1 MSEIYKLSDKVH
13 AKSMV
18 SLSVYN
24 VGRQKC
30 TPLYQWGPGVRDH
43 YLLHYVISGHGT
55 YTLGETTYQLSQGD
69 LFAVFP
75 NTIVKY
81 QADPKDPWEYQWVGF
96 AGSDAASIMESTD
109 LSIKAPV
116 LTQLPWGTSLLAQMQ
131 KIHSAFGN
139 SFYDA
144 VRMTGELYL
153 ALGLLLQNSSENHLP
168 DNADFRIVRQ
178 SIAYMESHYSY
189 NISIDDVASY
199 VGVSRS
205 TLYRQF
211 MKYLQTS
218 PKEYLDDFRIR
229 RACLLLQ
236 ETDLPVSSIAASIG
250 IQNSLYFSRA
260 FHKHLGVAPVEFR
273 KKMQKNS

>member
-1 MSEIYKLSDKVH
+1 MSDIYKVSDKVH

-43 YLLHYVISGHGT
+43 YLIHYVISGHGT
-55 YTLGETTYQLSQGD
+55 YTVGAVTYSLAPGD
-69 LFAVFP
+69 LFLVFP

-96 AGSDAASIMESTD
+96 AGSDAAAIIESTD
-109 LSIKAPV
+109 FTLEHPV
-116 LTQLPWGTSLLAQMQ
+116 LSNLACRFEFLEQMQ

-139 SFYDA
+139 TFCDA

-153 ALGLLLQNSSENHLP
+153 ALGLLLQNSSHSLLP
-168 DNADFRIVRQ
+168 DNADLRNVRQ

-189 NISIDDVASY
+189 NISIDDVAAY
-199 VGVSRS
+199 AGISRS

-211 MKYLQTS
+211 MKYLRIS

-236 ETDLPVSSIAASIG
+236 DTDLSVSSIAASIG
-250 IQNSLYFSRA
+250 IQNSLYFSRT
-260 FHKHLGVAPVEFR
+260 FRKHLGVAPVEFR
-273 KKMQKNS
+273 KRMKKSN